1 MAAAFVGTRAER
13 IKRFGVE
20 CADTLEWKGWY
31 DIAMI
36 SNRQPQYVRRLR
48 SHLVPVHICSQERWW

>member
-20 CADTLEWKGWY
+20 CTDTLEWKGW
-31 DIAMI
+31 
-36 SNRQPQYVRRLR
+36 
-48 SHLVPVHICSQERWW
+48 